1 MNKHPAD
8 IFLFKINSK
17 KNKTMFKILTEK
29 APEQV
34 LFWCILEVTLA
45 VLDKTFNTSF

>member
-29 APEQV
+29 APEPSSV
-34 LFWCILEVTLA
+34 LVYFISNVGRPW
-45 VLDKTFNTSF
+45 